1 MAPHATSSGGLL
13 SAVPPSAI
21 PLCLV
26 RWTFRRLPG
35 PGARPTIFT
44 VVFPLLF
51 LASRSSVFR
60 DYCTGGSVPYNTYV
74 HILRGSYNP
83 SVGHLGF
90 SIISL
95 WCHHELTT
103 DGPLYQLHVLKMI
116 FPCGRVLV
124 SSIFGYTR
132 PRHQQHCLSYG
143 RMLIFA
149 PCLVFSWYRTCSCT
163 CRTERTQRYVAI
175 SLRSFRI
182 RMLGT
187 VPLPYQVYQAYVP
200 ALRID

>member
-1 MAPHATSSGGLL
+1 MVPSRTTHTHQFLL
-13 SAVPPSAI
+13 SRGTYAFYPPCGTWQ
-21 PLCLV
+21 PCLV
-26 RWTFRRLPG
+26 WPPRECNGRFFLST
-35 PGARPTIFT
+35 ARAGNDIC
-44 VVFPLLF
+44 VW
-51 LASRSSVFR
+51 
-60 DYCTGGSVPYNTYV
+60 Y
-74 HILRGSYNP
+74 
-83 SVGHLGF
+83 
-90 SIISL
+90 
-95 WCHHELTT
+95 HEHTT
-103 DGPLYQLHVLKMI
+103 DGPLSQLHVLKMI